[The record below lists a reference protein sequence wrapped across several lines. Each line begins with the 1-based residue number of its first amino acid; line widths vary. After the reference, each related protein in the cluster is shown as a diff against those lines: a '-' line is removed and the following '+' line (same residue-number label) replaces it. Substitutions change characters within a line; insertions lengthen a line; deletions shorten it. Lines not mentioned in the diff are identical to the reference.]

1 MRKLPD
7 VKPQLKK
14 IKESASRTSL
24 TIVLGIFVFVIL
36 IFALGLAALIMY
48 LLSNLGMSV
57 FYDDNGVNIMSV
69 VLLTTVISL
78 VIGGVIAFA
87 SSKFT
92 LRPINNLIN
101 KMNRLAAGD
110 FKARLK
116 FGNILATHPAFM
128 EISTSFNTMAEELE
142 NTELLRNDFINN
154 FSHEFKTPIVS
165 ITGFAKLLSN
175 ENLSEEQKR
184 LYLKSI
190 EEESLRLSSMATN
203 VLNLTKI
210 ENQTILTDISKFN
223 ISEQI
228 RSAVLLLESKWEKKN
243 LEMQM
248 DFKEF
253 TIEAN
258 EELLK
263 EVWINIIDNGV
274 KFTPAGGRI
283 SVNIEKEGDL
293 LIIKISNT
301 GNEIPEDKLNKI
313 YNKFY
318 QADESHD
325 TKGNGIGLAIVKK
338 IVGLHH
344 GEIRATSG
352 NGITTFEVCLPVE
365 Q

>member
-24 TIVLGIFVFVIL
+24 TIVLGIFVFLIL

-57 FYDDNGVNIMSV
+57 FYDDNSVNIMSV

-165 ITGFAKLLSN
+165 ILS
-175 ENLSEEQKR
+175 
-184 LYLKSI
+184 KSI
-190 EEESLRLSSMATN
+190 
-203 VLNLTKI
+203 
-210 ENQTILTDISKFN
+210 Q
-223 ISEQI
+223 
-228 RSAVLLLESKWEKKN
+228 
-243 LEMQM
+243 
-248 DFKEF
+248 
-253 TIEAN
+253 
-258 EELLK
+258 
-263 EVWINIIDNGV
+263 
-274 KFTPAGGRI
+274 
-283 SVNIEKEGDL
+283 
-293 LIIKISNT
+293 
-301 GNEIPEDKLNKI
+301 
-313 YNKFY
+313 
-318 QADESHD
+318 
-325 TKGNGIGLAIVKK
+325 
-338 IVGLHH
+338 
-344 GEIRATSG
+344 
-352 NGITTFEVCLPVE
+352 
-365 Q
+365 